1 MLYTGP
7 PLTGKTVLHW
17 VWRGHWVPFTMIVVN
32 DVFLLSVSKTEAF
45 RWSIG
50 IRIKKKTELV
60 EGAVLESEIDQSL
73 ARATNTRKLTI
84 KTTDIQ
90 TYEKKIDALSKRKS

>member
-1 MLYTGP
+1 
-7 PLTGKTVLHW
+7 
-17 VWRGHWVPFTMIVVN
+17 MIVVN

-60 EGAVLESEIDQSL
+60 EGAVLESEIEQSL
-73 ARATNTRKLTI
+73 ARVCMNFPLVKLI
-84 KTTDIQ
+84 ADRYLFIGYKHQKTDYQ
-90 TYEKKIDALSKRKS
+90 NYRHSDL